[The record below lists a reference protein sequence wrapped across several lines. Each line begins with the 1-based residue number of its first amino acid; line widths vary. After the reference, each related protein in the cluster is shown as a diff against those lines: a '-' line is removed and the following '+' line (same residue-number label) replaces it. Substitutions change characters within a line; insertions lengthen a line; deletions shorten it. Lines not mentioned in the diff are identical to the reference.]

1 MKATWEA
8 EKKSLHEGRELK
20 EKLDALRHD
29 WEKASRAAD
38 YETAG
43 RLQYGEIPALEAQ
56 MKEAE
61 ARNSERGEHT
71 TSFLREEVTDED
83 IARVVARWTGLPVT
97 RMVESRSEERREGEV

>member
-8 EKKSLHEGRELK
+8 EKKSLHEVRELK
-20 EKLDALRHD
+20 ENLDALRHD

-56 MKEAE
+56 IKEAE
-61 ARNSERGEHT
+61 ARNSERGEQT

-83 IARVVARWTGLPVT
+83 IEIGRASCRERVPISRDT
-97 RMVESRSEERREGEV
+97 ESAQL